1 VTTLGT
7 RGPRRGRASRP
18 AASRTAAGRTGAR
31 ADRSRTGARAGTSRT
46 AARPTAGRPSASRS
60 RGTRTGASGTAGTT
74 RTATSLRDIRV
85 PAVRDARSSRRL
97 RTVLVVY
104 LLITLAMG
112 WRLVDI
118 QVLSAPEYR
127 EMARRQ
133 TERDLELPAER
144 GKVYDRTGEP
154 LALSMPTA
162 TIVANPRQIRDA
174 GRKVDVRDIAR
185 RLARVLPVAS
195 DDIEA
200 QLRLDRGFVY
210 LARQMPHHVGEQV
223 AALGVAGVQVLDE
236 PKRTYPAGPLAAQIV
251 GFAGIDNEGLSG
263 LERQYDTLLA
273 GLPGRMVAQQAP
285 QGLEISSAPRIG
297 EPPVAGTDL
306 VLTLDSEVQATTERL
321 LAEGVERYKAKGAS
335 AVVIDV
341 KTNEI
346 LAMASMPS
354 YAPEEIGSASG
365 YARRNRVVTDAFEPG
380 SVNKA
385 VTAAAA
391 LEEGVATPRSKLR
404 IGASH
409 TVAGKAFTDSHVT
422 ERATLAEIIRNS
434 SNIGSIKLAE
444 RLGPERLHAYL
455 TKFGYGRATAL
466 AFPGE
471 TDGLLADVDDWS
483 GTSLPTIAI
492 GHGVSASLLQ
502 VAQVYATIAR
512 GGVAYDPVL
521 VRGTV
526 GSDGTLQRAA
536 PGARTRVVS
545 ERTAR
550 VLARMLVDVVEDGTG
565 TSAAVPGYE
574 VAGKTGTAQKPR
586 DDAPG
591 YEPGAYV
598 GSFVGFAPADR
609 PEVVVAVAVDES
621 RRGYY
626 GGSTAAPLF
635 SDVMRFTL
643 GHRRVPPNDPGA
655 LDDSDGPDV

>member
-1 VTTLGT
+1 ML
-7 RGPRRGRASRP
+7 A
-18 AASRTAAGRTGAR
+18 
-31 ADRSRTGARAGTSRT
+31 
-46 AARPTAGRPSASRS
+46 
-60 RGTRTGASGTAGTT
+60 
-74 RTATSLRDIRV
+74 
-85 PAVRDARSSRRL
+85 
-97 RTVLVVY
+97 VY
-104 LLITLAMG
+104 LVITVAMG

-162 TIVANPRQIRDA
+162 TVVANPRQIREA
-174 GRKVDVRDIAR
+174 GDRVDVQDIAR
-185 RLARVLPVAS
+185 RLARVLPVAA

-200 QLRLDRGFVY
+200 RLRLDRGFVY
-210 LARQMPHHVGEQV
+210 LARQQPHRVGEQV
-223 AALGVAGVQVLDE
+223 AALEVAGVQVLDE
-236 PKRTYPAGPLAAQIV
+236 PKRTYPAGHLAAQVI
-251 GFAGIDNEGLSG
+251 GFAGVDNEGLSG
-263 LERQYDTLLA
+263 LERQYDALLA
-273 GLPGRMVAQQAP
+273 GLPGRMIAQRAP

-306 VLTLDSEVQATTERL
+306 VLTVDSEVQATTERL
-321 LAEGVERYKAKGAS
+321 LAEGVRRYKAKGAS

-341 KTNEI
+341 ETNEI

-354 YAPEEIGSASG
+354 YAPERIGQAPG
-365 YARRNRVVTDAFEPG
+365 YARRNRVVTDAYEPG

-391 LEEGVATPRSKLR
+391 LEEGVVSPRSTLK
-404 IGASH
+404 IGATH
-409 TVAGKAFTDSHVT
+409 TVAGKTFTDSHVT
-422 ERATLAEIIRNS
+422 ERATLAEIIRDS
-434 SNIGSIKLAE
+434 SNIGSIKLAQ
-444 RLGPERLHAYL
+444 RLGSERLHTYL
-455 TKFGYGRATAL
+455 TKFGYGHATAL

-471 TDGLLADVDDWS
+471 SDGLLADVDDWS

-502 VAQVYATIAR
+502 VAQVYATLAR
-512 GGVAYDPVL
+512 GGTAYDPVL

-536 PGARTRVVS
+536 PGGRTRVVS

-550 VLARMLVDVVEDGTG
+550 VLSRMLVDVVEDGTG
-565 TSAAVPGYE
+565 TSATVPGYE

-586 DDAPG
+586 EGAPG

-609 PEVVVAVAVDES
+609 PEVVVAVSVDEP
-621 RRGYY
+621 RRSYY

-635 SDVMRFTL
+635 SEVMRFTL

-655 LDDSDGPDV
+655 LDDSGGPDV

>member
-1 VTTLGT
+1 ML
-7 RGPRRGRASRP
+7 A
-18 AASRTAAGRTGAR
+18 
-31 ADRSRTGARAGTSRT
+31 
-46 AARPTAGRPSASRS
+46 
-60 RGTRTGASGTAGTT
+60 
-74 RTATSLRDIRV
+74 
-85 PAVRDARSSRRL
+85 
-97 RTVLVVY
+97 VY

-154 LALSMPTA
+154 LAVSMPTA
-162 TIVANPRQIRDA
+162 TIVANPRQIRAA
-174 GRKVDVRDIAR
+174 GGKVDVGGIAR
-185 RLARVLPVAS
+185 QLARVLPVETN
-195 DDIEA
+195 DIEA

-210 LARQMPHHVGEQV
+210 LARQLPHGIGEQV
-223 AALGVAGVQVLDE
+223 AALEVPGVQVLDE
-236 PKRTYPAGPLAAQIV
+236 PKRTYPAGPLAAQVV

-273 GLPGRMVAQQAP
+273 GLPGRMIAQQAP

-321 LAEGVERYKAKGAS
+321 LAEGVNEYRAKGAS

-341 KTNEI
+341 ETNEI

-354 YAPEEIGSASG
+354 YAPEEIGTASG
-365 YARRNRVVTDAFEPG
+365 YARRNRVVTDAYEPG
-380 SVNKA
+380 SVNKL

-391 LEEGVATPRSKLR
+391 LEEGVVTTRSTVR

-409 TVAGKAFTDSHVT
+409 TVGGKTFTDSHVT
-422 ERATLAEIIRNS
+422 ERATLAEIIRDS
-434 SNIGSIKLAE
+434 SNIGSIKLGQ
-444 RLGPERLHAYL
+444 RLGPERLHGYL
-455 TKFGYGRATAL
+455 TKFGYGHATAL

-512 GGVAYDPVL
+512 GGVAHDPVL

-526 GSDGTLQRAA
+526 GSDGDLQRAA
-536 PGARTRVVS
+536 PGERTRVVS

-550 VLARMLVDVVEDGTG
+550 VLSRMLVDVVEDGTG
-565 TSAAVPGYE
+565 TNAAVPGYK

-586 DDAPG
+586 EGAPG

-609 PEVVVAVAVDES
+609 PEVVVAVSVDEA

-626 GGSTAAPLF
+626 GGTSAAPLF

-655 LDDSDGPDV
+655 LDDSDEPDV